1 MKTYR
6 IWMSA
11 LALLL
16 ACGVVVAQAQ
26 QDEPAPGAIATIINA
41 AGEEI
46 GEVTFTQVDENVIQV
61 EAIILD
67 LEPGFHGFH
76 IHGTAACDHHTDSPF
91 TSAGGHMQ
99 VGDEPAQHAQH
110 AGDMPSLL
118 AMRDSSA
125 AMNFLTDRFTL
136 GDLLDDDGS
145 AVIIHA
151 GPDNYGNI
159 PERYGTPDEATLNTG
174 DAGSRAACGVIEA
187 N

>member
-1 MKTYR
+1 MTYR
-6 IWMSA
+6 KLVPI
-11 LALLL
+11 LILLVL
-16 ACGVVVAQAQ
+16 FAGLLIAQAQ
-26 QDEPAPGAIATIINA
+26 QDEPAPAATATIINT

-61 EAIILD
+61 EAVVFDLD
-67 LEPGFHGFH
+67 PGFHGFH

-99 VGDEPAQHAQH
+99 TGDEPAHHAQH

-118 AMRDSSA
+118 VAQDGSA
-125 AMNFLTDRFTL
+125 GLSFLTDRFTVA
-136 GDLLDDDGS
+136 DLLDDDGS

-174 DAGSRAACGVIEA
+174 DAGGRAACGVIEA